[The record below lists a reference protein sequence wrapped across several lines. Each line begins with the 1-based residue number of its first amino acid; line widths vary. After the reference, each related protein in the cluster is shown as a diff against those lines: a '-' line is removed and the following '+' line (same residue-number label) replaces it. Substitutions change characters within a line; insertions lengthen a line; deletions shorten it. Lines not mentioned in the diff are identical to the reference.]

1 MRPNRLS
8 IAKVM
13 ELGDDA
19 IVELFEWSA
28 SYLAEHDG
36 VEFFEVRFD
45 RSLVNF
51 DQFGSIAGDVPTS
64 RAPSFRGQLYEV
76 MLLKM

>member
-1 MRPNRLS
+1 
-8 IAKVM
+8 M
-13 ELGDDA
+13 ELGNEA
-19 IVELFEWSA
+19 VVELFKWSA

-45 RSLVNF
+45 RGLVSF
-51 DQFGSIAGDVPTS
+51 DQLGSIAGEVPAS

-76 MLLKM
+76 VLLKM